1 MVLSTIYK
9 KIRQTFHIY
18 SLLSSGSDEEKIAEE
33 RLEVLLC
40 VYRCYSTKRY
50 IAKRRHR
57 ARPSNK
63 FAIDLANAIQIPP
76 DLPWLNE
83 IEFLNA
89 YRLTKSAFWRIVDA
103 IKDHE
108 VFKQKR
114 GPPQQPVAH
123 QLMTLLYYIGT
134 EGSGAS
140 NHRTRNH
147 FHIGYGSAQNFRR
160 RIILAIR
167 ESLRPLYYNWPN
179 EEERKTIS
187 AEIQREF
194 LLPNCIGA
202 IDGTTFR
209 LLKKPERVDASD
221 FKGRKDGY
229 TLSGLFLFDHKRRV
243 RYYNAG
249 WAGSAHDNRIFLNS
263 SLYRNADGFFSQNEY
278 VVGDSAFQE
287 ESFCVPTYR
296 NPTGGTLFGTKA
308 GFNTVVGR
316 IRVVSEHGFGNLK
329 GRFPILSEIPIVLDH
344 DPKTMWDILDL
355 VDTCVILHN
364 FIVTHNENS
373 EDNFFYSPRLEP
385 RVRDPVGPLP
395 DDDEL
400 NLALPPTSPRG
411 LRREK
416 LRAYLS
422 ENSLI

>member
-1 MVLSTIYK
+1 M
-9 KIRQTFHIY
+9 
-18 SLLSSGSDEEKIAEE
+18 
-33 RLEVLLC
+33 
-40 VYRCYSTKRY
+40 
-50 IAKRRHR
+50 
-57 ARPSNK
+57 
-63 FAIDLANAIQIPP
+63 
-76 DLPWLNE
+76 
-83 IEFLNA
+83 
-89 YRLTKSAFWRIVDA
+89 
-103 IKDHE
+103 
-108 VFKQKR
+108 
-114 GPPQQPVAH
+114 
-123 QLMTLLYYIGT
+123 
-134 EGSGAS
+134 
-140 NHRTRNH
+140 
-147 FHIGYGSAQNFRR
+147 
-160 RIILAIR
+160 IR
-167 ESLRPLYYNWPN
+167 EFLRPLYYNWPN

-202 IDGTTFR
+202 MDGTTFR

-243 RYYNAG
+243 RYYNTG